1 MKRYEIQ
8 YQATLGGLVH
18 KTYVY
23 AKNEEL
29 ALERGTAKAHEE
41 IGGSVTVKGIREVE

>member
-8 YQATLGGLVH
+8 YQAVLGGLVH

-23 AKNEEL
+23 AENENK
-29 ALERGTAKAHEE
+29 AVERGTVKAHEE
-41 IGGSVTVKGIREVE
+41 IGSSVDIKGVREVE

>member
-8 YQATLGGLVH
+8 YQAVLGGLVH

-23 AKNEEL
+23 AESEDK
-29 ALERGTAKAHEE
+29 ALEQGTMKAHEE
-41 IGGSVTVKGIREVE
+41 IGTSVDIKNVREVE

>member
-8 YQATLGGLVH
+8 YQAVLGGLVH

-23 AKNEEL
+23 AENKNK
-29 ALERGTAKAHEE
+29 AVERGAVKAHGE
-41 IGGSVTVKGIREVE
+41 IGGSVTVKGIKEVE